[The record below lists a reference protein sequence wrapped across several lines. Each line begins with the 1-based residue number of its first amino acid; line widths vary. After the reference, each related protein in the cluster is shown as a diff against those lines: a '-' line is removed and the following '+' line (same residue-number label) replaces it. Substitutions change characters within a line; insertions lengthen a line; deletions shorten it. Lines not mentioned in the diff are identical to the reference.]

1 MKKKITYTDEPLGNV
16 QVVEDFLP
24 PPEQLVFKEGKIK
37 VKGYA
42 DTGKSE
48 SMDYSPSTFDKSIY
62 ATSFGHRLWYDFL
75 TQDEIIG
82 LMENASDNGKPAV
95 EPLNQ
100 RLPGRYKQDFDQ
112 CGQVDLFKQMI
123 GRMIRQIL
131 EGRGYELERGSVL
144 VEPPGEFFTTGSVYR
159 RKA

>member
-1 MKKKITYTDEPLGNV
+1 
-16 QVVEDFLP
+16 
-24 PPEQLVFKEGKIK
+24 
-37 VKGYA
+37 
-42 DTGKSE
+42 
-48 SMDYSPSTFDKSIY
+48 MDYSPSTFDKNIY

-112 CGQVDLFKQMI
+112 CGQMDLFKQMI

-131 EGRGYELERGSVL
+131 EGRGYELERDSVL